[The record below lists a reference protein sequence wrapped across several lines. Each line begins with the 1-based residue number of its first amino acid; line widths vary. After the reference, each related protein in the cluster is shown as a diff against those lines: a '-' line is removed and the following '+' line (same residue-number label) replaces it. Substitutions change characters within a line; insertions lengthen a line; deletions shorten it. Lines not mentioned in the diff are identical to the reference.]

1 MKRTPHIAALIVTAF
16 ALTLTGCGRSPV
28 APLETSPLQP
38 GAQSGHLV
46 RGEDPAP
53 VTDGGHSGIA
63 AITVAADSAGVLHV
77 GRWTLTIHK
86 NSLPERA
93 VITMGVNDLAAME
106 VFIDVNPPSAN
117 QFKVPIELVADCSDY
132 PDVSLSTDTIY
143 WWDGAWQ
150 EATDITFQVGSK
162 LMKAK
167 TTVLSNAMLGDRE
180 ATTKPHGK

>member
-1 MKRTPHIAALIVTAF
+1 MKRTPHTLALILAAV
-16 ALTLTGCGRSPV
+16 ALVLTGCGRSPV
-28 APLETSPLQP
+28 APLEISPLQP
-38 GAQSGHLV
+38 GAQAGRVLQ
-46 RGEDPAP
+46 GEDPAP
-53 VTDGGHSGIA
+53 TPDGGNSGIA

-93 VITMGVNDLAAME
+93 VITMGVNNPASME
-106 VFIDVNPPSAN
+106 VYIDVNPPSAN
-117 QFKVPIELVADCSDY
+117 LFKVPIELVADCSDY
-132 PDVSLSTDTIY
+132 PNVSLSTDTIY

-150 EATDITFQVGSK
+150 EATDITFQAGSK

-180 ATTKPHGK
+180 TTTKPHGK